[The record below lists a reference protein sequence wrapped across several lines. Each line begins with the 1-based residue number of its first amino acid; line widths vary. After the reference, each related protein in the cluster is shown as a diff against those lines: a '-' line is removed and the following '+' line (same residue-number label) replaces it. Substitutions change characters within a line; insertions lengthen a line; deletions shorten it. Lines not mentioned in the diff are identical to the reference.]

1 MYKVGITGALP
12 VRHAL
17 RGDFGEESLPH
28 GHLYRI
34 EWVFTASE
42 LGQEG
47 FVVDIAEMERARDM
61 VLSRL
66 AGVFLNDL
74 PFFSGLQVSV
84 ENFARFCLGELL
96 GELGSRVVLEK
107 RHRSADLKVWEND
120 TAWASL
126 SLDLSAPA

>member
-1 MYKVGITGALP
+1 MYKAGITGTLT

-28 GHLYRI
+28 GHVYRI
-34 EWVFTASE
+34 EWAVTASE
-42 LGQEG
+42 LGHEG
-47 FVVDIAEMERARDM
+47 FAVDIAEMERARDA

-66 AGVFLNDL
+66 DGVYLNDL
-74 PFFSGLQVSV
+74 PFFSDLQVSV
-84 ENFARFCLGELL
+84 ENFARFCIGELL
-96 GELGSRVVLEK
+96 GELGSRVALEK

-126 SLDLSAPA
+126 SLDLPVPA